1 MLTGKAI
8 SGLEPFFTDC
18 TAHANNPSYPTQ
30 NPKGLL
36 IPRSTQSLRTAPEPS
51 GSAHP
56 ACFALR
62 TAHLPAVAAILLVM
76 STLSIRIGP
85 DSCGSMGGGGLS
97 IVASFAT

>member
-1 MLTGKAI
+1 MLIGKAT
-8 SGLEPFFTDC
+8 SGLEPFIMAC
-18 TAHANNPSYPTQ
+18 TAHANNPSHPMQ
-30 NPKGLL
+30 KPKALL

-51 GSAHP
+51 GSAQP

-62 TAHLPAVAAILLVM
+62 TAHLPAVPAILLVM
-76 STLSIRIGP
+76 STLSIRIEP